1 MGRRPGYNAKLLG
14 RLPADGNIRVPPLD
28 VAIQRERPENHLH
41 FCVILCAIG
50 LFDSPSAELYNPRRC
65 QIDLAAHSSAPSYR
79 GVVMYL
85 CSGRLVV
92 TELTPISNIK
102 PKMKIEGK
110 VTKVELA
117 GARVDIGAER
127 DAFLH
132 ISELQPGRQVVT
144 RVADVLQ
151 EGDIITVW
159 VKQVKPQDGIVLLT
173 RIEPPALE
181 WSDLQ
186 RGLKLTGK
194 IVKVEDFG
202 LVPVSAMAK
211 TRVEKPSD
219 LVKDGDEIAVWI
231 TKASKKE
238 NRIGLSMVE
247 PPAID
252 WSDIR
257 VGQTYTGKVTRVE
270 NFGAF
275 IDIGAE
281 REGMVHVSEMETGYV
296 SRPSDVVKMG
306 QEVEV
311 RVIEINPK
319 KRQIKLTMKMDLA
332 DIEAEPEEHEE
343 PVLTPMQLAFQAA
356 RQQNQP
362 VTAVAKTKPAV
373 KRDDHEDIFAR
384 TIQQHRAT
392 NG

>member
-1 MGRRPGYNAKLLG
+1 
-14 RLPADGNIRVPPLD
+14 
-28 VAIQRERPENHLH
+28 
-41 FCVILCAIG
+41 
-50 LFDSPSAELYNPRRC
+50 
-65 QIDLAAHSSAPSYR
+65 
-79 GVVMYL
+79 MYL
-85 CSGRLVV
+85 CSGRYVV
-92 TELTPISNIK
+92 TEQTPISNIK
-102 PKMKIEGK
+102 PKMKVEGT

-127 DAFLH
+127 EAFLH

-144 RVADVLQ
+144 RVADVLK
-151 EGDIITVW
+151 EGDVITVW
-159 VKQVKPQDGIVLLT
+159 VKQVKPQDGVVLLT
-173 RIEPPALE
+173 RVEPPALE
-181 WSDLQ
+181 WGDLQ
-186 RGLKLTGK
+186 RGLKLQGK
-194 IVKVEDFG
+194 IVKVEDFGAFVNIGAPKDG

-219 LVKDGDEIAVWI
+219 LVKDGDEVTVWI

-247 PPAID
+247 PPAVD
-252 WSDIR
+252 WSDIK

-296 SRPSDVVKMG
+296 ARPSDVVKVG

-319 KRQIKLTMKMDLA
+319 KRQIKLTMKMDMA
-332 DIEAEPEEHEE
+332 DIEEAAEEHEE

-362 VTAVAKTKPAV
+362 TTTAVKEKGPTK
-373 KRDDHEDIFAR
+373 RNEQEDIFAR

>member
-1 MGRRPGYNAKLLG
+1 
-14 RLPADGNIRVPPLD
+14 
-28 VAIQRERPENHLH
+28 
-41 FCVILCAIG
+41 
-50 LFDSPSAELYNPRRC
+50 
-65 QIDLAAHSSAPSYR
+65 
-79 GVVMYL
+79 
-85 CSGRLVV
+85 V
-92 TELTPISNIK
+92 TELTPIANIK

-127 DAFLH
+127 EAFLH

-144 RVADVLQ
+144 RVADVLK
-151 EGDIITVW
+151 EGDVITVW
-159 VKQVKPQDGIVLLT
+159 VKQVKPQDGVVLLT
-173 RIEPPALE
+173 RVEPPALE
-181 WSDLQ
+181 WHDLQ

-202 LVPVSAMAK
+202 AFVDIGAPKDGLVPVSAMAK
-211 TRVEKPSD
+211 SRVDKPSD
-219 LVKDGDEIAVWI
+219 LVKDGDEVIVWI

-247 PPAID
+247 PPALD
-252 WSDIR
+252 WSDIK
-257 VGQTYTGKVTRVE
+257 VGQTYNGKVTRVE

-281 REGMVHVSEMETGYV
+281 REGMVHVSEMESGYV
-296 SRPSDVVKMG
+296 SRPSDVVKVG

-311 RVIEINPK
+311 RVIELNPK
-319 KRQIKLTMKMDLA
+319 KRQIKLTMKMDLT
-332 DIEAEPEEHEE
+332 DIEAEVDEHEE
-343 PVLTPMQLAFQAA
+343 PALTPMQLAFAAA

-362 VTAVAKTKPAV
+362 ATTVTKTKTVV
-373 KRDDHEDIFAR
+373 KRDDQEDIFAR

>member
-1 MGRRPGYNAKLLG
+1 M
-14 RLPADGNIRVPPLD
+14 
-28 VAIQRERPENHLH
+28 
-41 FCVILCAIG
+41 
-50 LFDSPSAELYNPRRC
+50 
-65 QIDLAAHSSAPSYR
+65 
-79 GVVMYL
+79 
-85 CSGRLVV
+85 
-92 TELTPISNIK
+92 TELTPISSIK
-102 PKMKIEGK
+102 PKMKFEGK

-127 DAFLH
+127 EAFLH

-144 RVADVLQ
+144 RVADVLK
-151 EGDIITVW
+151 EGDVITVW
-159 VKQVKPQDGIVLLT
+159 VKQVKPQDGVVLLT

-181 WSDLQ
+181 WGDLQ
-186 RGLKLTGK
+186 RGMKLNGK
-194 IVKVEDFG
+194 IVKVEDFGAFVDIGAPKDG

-219 LVKDGDEIAVWI
+219 LVKDGDEVTVWI

-247 PPAID
+247 PPAVD
-252 WSDIR
+252 WSDIKA
-257 VGQTYTGKVTRVE
+257 GQTYQGKVTRVE

-275 IDIGAE
+275 VDIGAE

-296 SRPSDVVKMG
+296 PRPSDVVKVG

-311 RVIEINPK
+311 RVIEVNPK
-319 KRQIKLTMKMDLA
+319 KRQIKLTMKMDLD
-332 DIEAEPEEHEE
+332 DIQDESDEHEE
-343 PVLTPMQLAFQAA
+343 AVLTPMQLAFQAA
-356 RQQNQP
+356 RQQGQP
-362 VTAVAKTKPAV
+362 ATAAKSVKTTT
-373 KRDDHEDIFAR
+373 KRDESEDIFAR

>member
-1 MGRRPGYNAKLLG
+1 
-14 RLPADGNIRVPPLD
+14 
-28 VAIQRERPENHLH
+28 
-41 FCVILCAIG
+41 
-50 LFDSPSAELYNPRRC
+50 
-65 QIDLAAHSSAPSYR
+65 
-79 GVVMYL
+79 
-85 CSGRLVV
+85 
-92 TELTPISNIK
+92 
-102 PKMKIEGK
+102 MKIEGK

-127 DAFLH
+127 EAFLH

-144 RVADVLQ
+144 RVADVLK
-151 EGDIITVW
+151 EGEVVTVW
-159 VKQVKPQDGIVLLT
+159 VKQVKLQDGIVLLT

-202 LVPVSAMAK
+202 AFVDIGAPKDGLVPVSAMAK
-211 TRVEKPSD
+211 TRVDKPSD
-219 LVKDGDEIAVWI
+219 LVKDGDEVIVWI

-247 PPAID
+247 PPALD
-252 WSDIR
+252 WSDIK
-257 VGQTYTGKVTRVE
+257 VGQTYNGKVTRVE

-281 REGMVHVSEMETGYV
+281 REGMVHVSEMESGYV
-296 SRPSDVVKMG
+296 SRPSDVVKVG

-311 RVIEINPK
+311 RVIELNPK
-319 KRQIKLTMKMDLA
+319 KRQIKLTMKMDMA
-332 DIEAEPEEHEE
+332 DIEQEVEEHEE
-343 PVLTPMQLAFQAA
+343 AVLTPMQLAFQAA

-362 VTAVAKTKPAV
+362 VAAVAKTKTPV

>member
-1 MGRRPGYNAKLLG
+1 
-14 RLPADGNIRVPPLD
+14 
-28 VAIQRERPENHLH
+28 
-41 FCVILCAIG
+41 
-50 LFDSPSAELYNPRRC
+50 
-65 QIDLAAHSSAPSYR
+65 
-79 GVVMYL
+79 
-85 CSGRLVV
+85 
-92 TELTPISNIK
+92 
-102 PKMKIEGK
+102 MKIEGK

-127 DAFLH
+127 EAFLH

-144 RVADVLQ
+144 RVADVLK
-151 EGDIITVW
+151 EGDAITAW
-159 VKQVKPQDGIVLLT
+159 VKQVKPQEGVILLT

-181 WSDLQ
+181 WADLQ
-186 RGLKLTGK
+186 RGLKLQGK
-194 IVKVEDFG
+194 IVKVEDFGVFVNIGAPKDG

-211 TRVEKPSD
+211 TRVDKPSD
-219 LVKDGDEIAVWI
+219 LVKDGDDVTVWV

-247 PPAID
+247 PPAVD
-252 WSDIR
+252 WADIK
-257 VGQTYTGKVTRVE
+257 VGQTFNGKVTRVE

-275 IDIGAE
+275 VDIGAE

-296 SRPSDVVKMG
+296 ARPSDVVKVG

-311 RVIEINPK
+311 RVIELNPK
-319 KRQIKLTMKMDLA
+319 KRQIKLTMKLDLA
-332 DIEAEPEEHEE
+332 EVEAETAEPEEV
-343 PVLTPMQLAFQAA
+343 VLTPMQLAFQAA

-362 VTAVAKTKPAV
+362 ATTAKPKTIV
-373 KRDDHEDIFAR
+373 KRSEQEDIFAR